1 MQQPR
6 HDLSTCR
13 RSDKARRR
21 PREGIGRDF
30 LSEQGRRVALAELLG
45 FAQVFLYALL
55 PEEKLAPDRMIRSAA
70 SGGRH
75 GHADSAPTWPLA
87 TAYHSRTCALTGA
100 ERARNAHPDTTTRT
114 GSCALHS

>member
-70 SGGRH
+70 SGGAPRPCRLC
-75 GHADSAPTWPLA
+75 ADMAAGDRVSLA
-87 TAYHSRTCALTGA
+87 HLRTH
-100 ERARNAHPDTTTRT
+100 RR
-114 GSCALHS
+114 